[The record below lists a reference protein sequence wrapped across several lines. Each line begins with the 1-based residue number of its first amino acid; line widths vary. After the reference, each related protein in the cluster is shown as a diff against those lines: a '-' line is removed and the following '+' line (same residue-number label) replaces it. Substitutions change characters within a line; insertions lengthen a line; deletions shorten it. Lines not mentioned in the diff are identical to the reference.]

1 MNVIDPTRARLIQWG
16 RWAQGGLRGYPL
28 MVAWMR
34 IAFGQETGAAPDEE
48 EVDRIVCR
56 ASVELRRVLIVQFT
70 YRGSHRQKAF
80 QLRLP
85 KSTYQDR
92 LDEAIWFVHTELDSS
107 GQSASLRTNMRQ
119 LPA

>member
-1 MNVIDPTRARLIQWG
+1 MNVIDPTRARLIRWG

-56 ASVELRRVLIVQFT
+56 AEQPQRQILVVHFCF
-70 YRGSHRQKAF
+70 RGPVRQKAN
-80 QLRLP
+80 QLGIP
-85 KSTYQDR
+85 KSTYWDR
-92 LDEAIWFVHTELDSS
+92 IDEAIWFVHTELDRPD
-107 GQSASLRTNMRQ
+107 RTAKFRVNMRQ